1 MSNEIRSNIPGRITA
16 PAEMLEPAV
25 AELLR
30 RIPDTWQAYR
40 PDDLTETQSQALF
53 LLTAADMVER
63 RERLRMRMLN
73 HPIVVEATITATGE
87 FGGVEALEALA
98 ASLWADWK
106 DAYGQW
112 NRGDTREVAPFH
124 CERLEP
130 AEWRLTPEGVLAR
143 QDLAD
148 GEQGRVFDFVLRRGI
163 FDGQPRMIN
172 GRIFRREPV
181 RGKGALV
188 KMDKS
193 KAEAAAPATVNVGN
207 WGEGGEAFAKAFAGL
222 FAMIQPPPGAIVAKT
237 DDAATGGPRGKGKG
251 KEHLR
256 AWTQPDLD
264 NAIRQYRADRAA
276 SYAALRDGLKRNS
289 PAAKKAAKE
298 VYGRNAIARA
308 LGVKSRSM
316 VSKSP
321 AWIAIAQ
328 DLGLELHRGL
338 VTGTRRTAK
347 PGKIGLDMA
356 VEQKSLDPAGGADNA
371 PAEAALETLER
382 QETILQIKHLARA
395 GRTDKEKADNQ
406 RAADELIQRLQREEC
421 TDDEARQ
428 VVEMVLNRD
437 E

>member
-1 MSNEIRSNIPGRITA
+1 VSAKNVSNIPEWITA
-16 PAEMLEPAV
+16 PAEMLAPAIV
-25 AELLR
+25 GLLR
-30 RIPDTWQAYR
+30 RIPDTWQTYR
-40 PDDLTETQSQALF
+40 PDDLSETQSQALF
-53 LLTAADMVER
+53 LLTAAGMVER
-63 RERLRMRMLN
+63 CERLRLRMID
-73 HPIVVEATITATGE
+73 HPLVVKATVTATGE
-87 FGGVEALEALA
+87 YGVVQAMEALA
-98 ASLWADWK
+98 AGLWANWR

-112 NRGDTREVAPFH
+112 KQGDTRDVAPFH
-124 CERLEP
+124 FERLEP
-130 AEWRLTPEGVLAR
+130 SEWRLTDQGVAAR
-143 QDLAD
+143 KSLAD
-148 GEQGRVFDFVLRRGI
+148 GEQNVVFDFVLKRGF

-188 KMDKS
+188 RMEKLKGES
-193 KAEAAAPATVNVGN
+193 AAPSAVEIAN
-207 WGEGGEAFAKAFAGL
+207 WGKGAQAFAKAFAGL

-251 KEHLR
+251 KENLR

-316 VSKSP
+316 VSKSS

-328 DLGLELHRGL
+328 DLGLELHRGW

-356 VEQKSLDPAGGADNA
+356 VEQKSLDPADGADNA
-371 PAEAALETLER
+371 PAEAALETAER
-382 QETILQIKHLARA
+382 QETIRQIKHLARA